1 MSLVVDRSGD
11 GVGIWGLLWTAQ
23 DDDPRLLQSKKFQG
37 EASLKVWLA
46 GLVTRYGR
54 MNIEVNWTDSLQTD
68 GRLAALV
75 KESLGPSAPNHS
87 R

>member
-1 MSLVVDRSGD
+1 VRVSLVVDRSAD
-11 GVGIWGLLWTAQ
+11 GAGIWALLWTAE
-23 DDDPRLLQSKKFQG
+23 DDDPRLLQSKKFRG

-54 MNIEVNWTDSLQTD
+54 MNIEVQWTNSLQMD
-68 GRLAALV
+68 ARLATVL
-75 KESLGPSAPNHS
+75 KESLGSSAG